1 MPAENTLPRP
11 GENLKKARI
20 CANLKPAGIVLA
32 AALALTGCAHT
43 RFVQTYCLTRAQYE
57 QLKAQQP
64 PKVHGSLTGQA
75 DRDTQILAGSLIRV
89 RAYSDGLLTILAGC
103 VESSPK

>member
-1 MPAENTLPRP
+1 MKIMPFA
-11 GENLKKARI
+11 ARGRFTTPWRVGCGKLATI
-20 CANLKPAGIVLA
+20 LA
-32 AALALTGCAHT
+32 AIALTGCATT
-43 RFVQTYCLTRAQYE
+43 RYAPTYCLTRAQFE

-75 DRDTQILAGSLIRV
+75 DRDSQILAGSLIRV